1 MALAQAR
8 ELVHDSQMGM
18 TYGVME
24 TLGAAIIILAPPIA
38 GALYERDPMIVYP
51 LAIGFMTIAIV
62 VSYLFLPRR
71 AGHAD
76 PKVLQDSLPVTT
88 PE

>member
-1 MALAQAR
+1 
-8 ELVHDSQMGM
+8 MGM

-24 TLGAAIIILAPPIA
+24 TLGAVIIILAPPIA
-38 GALYERDPMIVYP
+38 GILYERDPMIVYP
-51 LAIGFMTIAIV
+51 LAIALLTISIV

-71 AGHAD
+71 ARRVD
-76 PKVLQDSLPVTT
+76 PKVSPDSLSVTT